1 MLVCECVYFAIKQ
14 KHFYVNKE
22 TAKKETNRE
31 SESVSCEGDPQIKH
45 FYQFNGDAKGYFS
58 CAACLKEDNN
68 QRDRQLATSSFATLI
83 PNVYECV
90 FAGFVY

>member
-1 MLVCECVYFAIKQ
+1 MCVFCHQAKAFLCKQ
-14 KHFYVNKE
+14 RDSQKGDQQ
-22 TAKKETNRE
+22 R
-31 SESVSCEGDPQIKH
+31 ESVSCEGDPQIKH

-58 CAACLKEDNN
+58 CAAYLKEDNN